1 MSKYI
6 QQNEQMYEDMEIKQ
20 NQLKYEMSELRKV
33 FDEHKQAIE
42 DINENS
48 SHILEENLSR
58 FSPRRLPTISH
69 FSHYNQPPSYSPP
82 SYSPP
87 QPPPYKAVYEVDFTV
102 NIFVFTSLNNM
113 FVASANFFVA
123 VARVPGAGDA
133 AGAHPVR
140 GRQRR
145 QHRHHQLNNSLRLRK
160 YKLDLHRRRHRDQRR
175 LQHNHHLPPTGLCL
189 HQRNLCSASRLLLQ
203 PTQPLPVRR
212 IRHRPLFQ
220 CSHQRARGVSP
231 SVSLF
236 SPIRKR
242 GLFRGWGER
251 LCTHGLRQRTTHS
264 QFSLVNQAILI
275 SCS

>member
-6 QQNEQMYEDMEIKQ
+6 QQNEQLYEDMEFKQ
-20 NQLKYEMSELRKV
+20 NQLKYEMSELRRV

-102 NIFVFTSLNNM
+102 NIFLSPAFTFM
-113 FVASANFFVA
+113 YVASANFLVA

-133 AGAHPVR
+133 AGAHPLR
-140 GRQRR
+140 GHKRR
-145 QHRHHQLNNSLRLRK
+145 QHRHHQLNHSLRLR
-160 YKLDLHRRRHRDQRR
+160 
-175 LQHNHHLPPTGLCL
+175 
-189 HQRNLCSASRLLLQ
+189 
-203 PTQPLPVRR
+203 
-212 IRHRPLFQ
+212 
-220 CSHQRARGVSP
+220 
-231 SVSLF
+231 
-236 SPIRKR
+236 
-242 GLFRGWGER
+242 
-251 LCTHGLRQRTTHS
+251 
-264 QFSLVNQAILI
+264 
-275 SCS
+275 